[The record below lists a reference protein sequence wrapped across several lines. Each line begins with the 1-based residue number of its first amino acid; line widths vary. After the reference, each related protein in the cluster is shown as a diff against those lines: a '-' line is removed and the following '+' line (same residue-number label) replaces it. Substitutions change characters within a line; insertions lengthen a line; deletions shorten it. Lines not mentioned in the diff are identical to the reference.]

1 MDNNKYTT
9 ITVTKE
15 LSKKI
20 RLLAIHKNMRTSEF
34 LEYLINQIKKKDLD
48 VLMEEV
54 DADLYELGI
63 KKKK

>member
-34 LEYLINQIKKKDLD
+34 LEYLINQIKKKDLE
-48 VLMEEV
+48 VLMDEV

>member
-9 ITVTKE
+9 ITVTKD

-48 VLMEEV
+48 VLMAEV

>member
-48 VLMEEV
+48 VLMDEV